1 MSIALYRI
9 DDRLVHGQV
18 MTAWARIFSI
28 TKIIVVDDAT
38 AKNAFLCDVMKMAVP
53 SGCSVQI
60 LTVADAVSVV
70 QASAKSDEKA
80 IVLVKAPVTLRALI
94 DLGIVIKEINVGNVG
109 AGPGRK
115 AVMRSTQLTKDEF
128 DTLVGMSAQGVHIYF
143 QMLPEAKSMELD
155 KLKF

>member
-80 IVLVKAPVTLRALI
+80 IVLVKAPITLRALI
-94 DLGIVIKEINVGNVG
+94 DQGVEIKEINVGNVG

-128 DTLVGMSAQGVHIYF
+128 DTLVGMSAQGIHIYF

>member
-18 MTAWARIFSI
+18 MTAWARIFNI

-60 LTVADAVSVV
+60 LSVADAVPVL
-70 QASAKSDEKA
+70 QASEKSDEKT
-80 IVLVKAPVTLRALI
+80 IVLVKAPIALRALI
-94 DLGIVIKEINVGNVG
+94 DQGIVIKEINVGNVG

-128 DTLVGMSAQGVHIYF
+128 DTLVGMSAQGIHIYF

>member
-18 MTAWARIFSI
+18 MTAWARIFNI

-38 AKNAFLCDVMKMAVP
+38 AKNTFLCDVMKMAVP

-80 IVLVKAPVTLRALI
+80 IVLVKAPITLRALI
-94 DLGIVIKEINVGNVG
+94 DQGVEIKEINVGNVG

-128 DTLVGMSAQGVHIYF
+128 DTLVGMSAQGIHIYF

>member
-18 MTAWARIFSI
+18 MTAWARIFDI
-28 TKIIVVDDAT
+28 TKIIVADDAT
-38 AKNAFLCDVMKMAVP
+38 AKNTFLCDIMKMAVP

-60 LTVADAVSVV
+60 LTVADAVPVI
-70 QASAKSDEKA
+70 QASGSGEKA
-80 IVLVKAPVTLRALI
+80 IVLVKAPAALRELR
-94 DLGIVIKEINVGNVG
+94 DLGVEIKEINVGNVG

-115 AVMRSTQLTKDEF
+115 AVMRSTQLTKQEY
-128 DTLVGMSAQGVHIYF
+128 DTLVGLAAEGIHIYF

-155 KLKF
+155 KIKY

>member
-18 MTAWARIFSI
+18 MTAWARIFGI

-38 AKNAFLCDVMKMAVP
+38 AKNTFLCDVMKMAVP

-60 LTVADAVSVV
+60 LTIEDAVPVIRSS
-70 QASAKSDEKA
+70 SAGERA
-80 IVLVKAPVTLRALI
+80 IVLVKAPKTLYALI
-94 DLGIVIKEINVGNVG
+94 EQGIEIKEINVGNMG

-115 AVMRSTQLTKDEF
+115 AVMRSTQLTKEEF
-128 DTLVGMSAQGVHIYF
+128 DTLVRMSAKGIRVYF
-143 QMLPEAKSMELD
+143 QMLPEAKSMELE

>member
-38 AKNAFLCDVMKMAVP
+38 AKNTFLCDVMKMAVP

-80 IVLVKAPVTLRALI
+80 IVLVKAPITLRALI
-94 DLGIVIKEINVGNVG
+94 DQGVEIKEINVGNVG

-128 DTLVGMSAQGVHIYF
+128 DTLVGMSAQGIHIYF

>member
-18 MTAWARIFSI
+18 MTAWTRIFNI

-80 IVLVKAPVTLRALI
+80 IVLVKAPITLRALI
-94 DLGIVIKEINVGNVG
+94 YQGVEIKEINVGNVG

-128 DTLVGMSAQGVHIYF
+128 DTLVGMSAQGIHIYF

>member
-18 MTAWARIFSI
+18 MTAWARIFNI

-38 AKNAFLCDVMKMAVP
+38 AKNNFLCDVMKMAVP

-60 LTVADAVSVV
+60 LTIQDAVAVI
-70 QASAKSDEKA
+70 QAVGADEKA
-80 IVLVKAPVTLRALI
+80 IVLVKAPAALRALL

-115 AVMRSTQLTKDEF
+115 AVMRSTQLSKDEF
-128 DTLVGMSAQGVHIYF
+128 DTLVGMSAQGIHVYF
-143 QMLPEAKSMELD
+143 QMLPEAKSMELE

>member
-18 MTAWARIFSI
+18 MTAWARIFNI
-28 TKIIVVDDAT
+28 AKIIVVDDAT

-53 SGCSVQI
+53 TGCSVQI
-60 LTVADAVSVV
+60 LSVADAVPVL
-70 QASAKSDEKA
+70 QASEKSDEKT
-80 IVLVKAPVTLRALI
+80 IVLVKAPIALRALI
-94 DLGIVIKEINVGNVG
+94 DQGIVIKEINVGNVG

-115 AVMRSTQLTKDEF
+115 AVMRSTQLTKDEY
-128 DTLVGMSAQGVHIYF
+128 DTLVWMSAQGIHIYF

>member
-18 MTAWARIFSI
+18 MTAWARIFNI
-28 TKIIVVDDAT
+28 AKIIVVDDAT

-60 LTVADAVSVV
+60 LSVADAVPVL
-70 QASAKSDEKA
+70 QASEKSDDKT
-80 IVLVKAPVTLRALI
+80 IVLVKAPIALRALI
-94 DLGIVIKEINVGNVG
+94 DQGIVIKEINVGNVG

-128 DTLVGMSAQGVHIYF
+128 DTLVGMSAQGIHIYF

>member
-18 MTAWARIFSI
+18 MTAWARIFNI

-38 AKNAFLCDVMKMAVP
+38 AKNTFLCDVMKMAVP

-60 LTVADAVSVV
+60 LTVADAVPVI
-70 QASAKSDEKA
+70 QASVKSDEKA
-80 IVLVKAPVTLRALI
+80 IVLVKAPITLRTLI
-94 DLGIVIKEINVGNVG
+94 DQGIEIKVINVGNVG

>member
-18 MTAWARIFSI
+18 MTAWARIFNI
-28 TKIIVVDDAT
+28 TRIIVVDDAT
-38 AKNAFLCDVMKMAVP
+38 AKNTFLCDVMKMAVP
-53 SGCSVQI
+53 SGCCVEI
-60 LTVADAVSVV
+60 LTLAEAVPVIQS
-70 QASAKSDEKA
+70 SGPNEKA
-80 IVLVKAPVTLRALI
+80 IVLVKSPATLRGLL
-94 DLGIVIKEINVGNVG
+94 DQGVDIKEINVGNVG

-115 AVMRSTQLTKDEF
+115 AVMRSTQLTKEEY
-128 DTLVGMSAQGVHIYF
+128 DTLVGMSAKGIHIYF

>member
-18 MTAWARIFSI
+18 MTAWARIFNI
-28 TKIIVVDDAT
+28 AKIIVVDDAT

-60 LTVADAVSVV
+60 LSVADAVPVL
-70 QASAKSDEKA
+70 QASEKSDEKT
-80 IVLVKAPVTLRALI
+80 IVLVKAPIALRALI
-94 DLGIVIKEINVGNVG
+94 DQGIVIKEINVGNVG

-128 DTLVGMSAQGVHIYF
+128 DTLVGMSAQGIHIYF

>member
-38 AKNAFLCDVMKMAVP
+38 AKNTFLCDVMKMAVP

-60 LTVADAVSVV
+60 LTVADAVPVIH
-70 QASAKSDEKA
+70 ASEKSDEKA
-80 IVLVKAPVTLRALI
+80 IVLVKAPIALRTLI
-94 DLGIVIKEINVGNVG
+94 DQGIEIKEINVGNVG

-128 DTLVGMSAQGVHIYF
+128 DTLVGMSAQGIHIYF

>member
-18 MTAWARIFSI
+18 MTAWVRIFNI

-38 AKNAFLCDVMKMAVP
+38 AKNTFLCDVMKMAVP
-53 SGCSVQI
+53 SGCNVQI
-60 LTVADAVSVV
+60 LTIEQAVPVI
-70 QASAKSDEKA
+70 QASGADEKA
-80 IVLVKAPVTLRALI
+80 IVLVKAPAALRALL
-94 DLGIVIKEINVGNVG
+94 DKGIAIKEINVGNVG

-128 DTLVGMSAQGVHIYF
+128 DTLVGMSAQGIHIYF
-143 QMLPEAKSMELD
+143 QMLPEAKSMELE

>member
-18 MTAWARIFSI
+18 MTAWARIFNI
-28 TKIIVVDDAT
+28 AKIIVVDDAT

-60 LTVADAVSVV
+60 LSVADAVPVL
-70 QASAKSDEKA
+70 QASEKSDEKT
-80 IVLVKAPVTLRALI
+80 IVLVKAPIALRALI
-94 DLGIVIKEINVGNVG
+94 DQGIVIKEINVGNVG

-115 AVMRSTQLTKDEF
+115 AVMRSTQLTKDEY
-128 DTLVGMSAQGVHIYF
+128 DTLVGMSAQGIRIYF

>member
-18 MTAWARIFSI
+18 MTAWARIFNI
-28 TKIIVVDDAT
+28 AKIIVVDDAT

-60 LTVADAVSVV
+60 LSVADAVPVL
-70 QASAKSDEKA
+70 QASEKSDEKT
-80 IVLVKAPVTLRALI
+80 IVLVKAPIALRALI
-94 DLGIVIKEINVGNVG
+94 DQGIVIKEINVGNVG

-115 AVMRSTQLTKDEF
+115 AVMRSTQLTKDEY
-128 DTLVGMSAQGVHIYF
+128 DTLVGMSAQGIHIYF

>member
-60 LTVADAVSVV
+60 LSVADAVPVL
-70 QASAKSDEKA
+70 QASEKSDEKT
-80 IVLVKAPVTLRALI
+80 IVLVKAPIALRALI
-94 DLGIVIKEINVGNVG
+94 DQGIVIKEINVGNVG

-128 DTLVGMSAQGVHIYF
+128 DTLVGMSAQGIHIYF

>member
-18 MTAWARIFSI
+18 MTAWARIFNI
-28 TKIIVVDDAT
+28 AKIIVVDDAT

-60 LTVADAVSVV
+60 LSVADAVPVLQVSE
-70 QASAKSDEKA
+70 KSDEKT
-80 IVLVKAPVTLRALI
+80 IVLVKAPIALRALI
-94 DLGIVIKEINVGNVG
+94 DQGIVIKEINVGNVG

-115 AVMRSTQLTKDEF
+115 AVMRSTQLTKEEY
-128 DTLVGMSAQGVHIYF
+128 DTLVGMSAQGIHIYF

>member
-18 MTAWARIFSI
+18 MTAWARIFNI

-80 IVLVKAPVTLRALI
+80 IVLVKAPITLRALI
-94 DLGIVIKEINVGNVG
+94 DQGVEIKEINVGNVG

-128 DTLVGMSAQGVHIYF
+128 DTLVGMSAQGIHIYF

>member
-18 MTAWARIFSI
+18 MTAWARIFGI

-38 AKNAFLCDVMKMAVP
+38 AKNTFLCDVMKMAVP

-60 LTVADAVSVV
+60 LTIEDAVPVIRSS
-70 QASAKSDEKA
+70 SAGERA
-80 IVLVKAPVTLRALI
+80 IVLVKAPKTLYALI
-94 DLGIVIKEINVGNVG
+94 EQGIEIKEINVGNVG

-115 AVMRSTQLTKDEF
+115 AVMRSTQLTKEEF
-128 DTLVGMSAQGVHIYF
+128 DTLCKMSEKGTRVYF
-143 QMLPEAKSMELD
+143 QMLPEAKSMELN

>member
-18 MTAWARIFSI
+18 MTAWARIFNI
-28 TKIIVVDDAT
+28 AKIIVVDDAT

-60 LTVADAVSVV
+60 LSVADSVPV
-70 QASAKSDEKA
+70 LQASEKSDEKT
-80 IVLVKAPVTLRALI
+80 IVLVKAPIALRALI
-94 DLGIVIKEINVGNVG
+94 DQGIVIKEINVGNVG

-115 AVMRSTQLTKDEF
+115 AVMRSTQLTKDEY
-128 DTLVGMSAQGVHIYF
+128 DTLVGMSAQGIHIYF

>member
-18 MTAWARIFSI
+18 MTAWTRIFNI

-60 LTVADAVSVV
+60 LSVADAVPVL
-70 QASAKSDEKA
+70 QASEKSDEKT
-80 IVLVKAPVTLRALI
+80 IVLVKAPIALRALI
-94 DLGIVIKEINVGNVG
+94 DQGIVIKEINVGNVG

-128 DTLVGMSAQGVHIYF
+128 DTLVGMSAQGIHIYF

>member
-18 MTAWARIFSI
+18 MTAWTRIFNI

-80 IVLVKAPVTLRALI
+80 IVLVKAPIALRALI
-94 DLGIVIKEINVGNVG
+94 DQGIVIKEINVGNVG

-128 DTLVGMSAQGVHIYF
+128 DTLVGMSAQGIHIYF

>member
-60 LTVADAVSVV
+60 LSVADAVPVL
-70 QASAKSDEKA
+70 QASEKSDEKT
-80 IVLVKAPVTLRALI
+80 IVLVKAPIALRALI
-94 DLGIVIKEINVGNVG
+94 DQGIVIKEINVGNVG

-115 AVMRSTQLTKDEF
+115 AVMRSTQLTREEY
-128 DTLVGMSAQGVHIYF
+128 DTLVGMSAQGIHIYF

>member
-18 MTAWARIFSI
+18 MTAWARIFNI
-28 TKIIVVDDAT
+28 AKIIVVDDAT

-60 LTVADAVSVV
+60 LSVADAVPVL
-70 QASAKSDEKA
+70 QASEKSDEKT
-80 IVLVKAPVTLRALI
+80 IVLVKAPIALRALI
-94 DLGIVIKEINVGNVG
+94 DQGIVIKEINVGNVG

-115 AVMRSTQLTKDEF
+115 AVMRSTQLTKEEY
-128 DTLVGMSAQGVHIYF
+128 DTLVGMSAQGIHIYF

>member
-53 SGCSVQI
+53 TGCSVQI
-60 LTVADAVSVV
+60 LSVADAVPVL
-70 QASAKSDEKA
+70 QASEKSDEKT
-80 IVLVKAPVTLRALI
+80 IVLVKAPIALRALI
-94 DLGIVIKEINVGNVG
+94 DQGIVIKEINVGNVG

-115 AVMRSTQLTKDEF
+115 AVMRSTQLTKDEY
-128 DTLVGMSAQGVHIYF
+128 DTLVWMSAQGIHIYF

>member
-18 MTAWARIFSI
+18 MTAWARIFNI
-28 TKIIVVDDAT
+28 AKIIVVDDAT

-80 IVLVKAPVTLRALI
+80 IVLVKAPITLRALI
-94 DLGIVIKEINVGNVG
+94 DQGVEIKEINVGNVG

-128 DTLVGMSAQGVHIYF
+128 DTLVGMSAQGIHIYF